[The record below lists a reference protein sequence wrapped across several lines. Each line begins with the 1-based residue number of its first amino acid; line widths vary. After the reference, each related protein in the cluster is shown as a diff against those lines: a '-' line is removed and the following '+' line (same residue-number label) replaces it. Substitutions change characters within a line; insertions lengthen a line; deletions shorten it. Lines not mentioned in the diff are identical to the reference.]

1 MMGAMSLAHI
11 TLTLN
16 ALQVRS
22 QYVTFSLQEKN
33 NNISVLV
40 HKPNSKDVL
49 RVVFRASEIMHD
61 QKYVQKELYKA
72 ALFYH
77 GGTIPIPQTSW
88 DYIVG
93 CWTATPRF
101 MRVGLTLVVIALI
114 AKMAG
119 LYQ

>member
-1 MMGAMSLAHI
+1 MFAMHSLAHI

-22 QYVTFSLQEKN
+22 QYVTFGLQEKN

-77 GGTIPIPQTSW
+77 GGSIPLRQTSW
-88 DYIVG
+88 HDVVA
-93 CWTATPRF
+93 CWSATPRF
-101 MRVGLTLVVIALI
+101 MRVGLTVFVIALI
-114 AKMAG
+114 AKLAG
-119 LYQ
+119 LYK